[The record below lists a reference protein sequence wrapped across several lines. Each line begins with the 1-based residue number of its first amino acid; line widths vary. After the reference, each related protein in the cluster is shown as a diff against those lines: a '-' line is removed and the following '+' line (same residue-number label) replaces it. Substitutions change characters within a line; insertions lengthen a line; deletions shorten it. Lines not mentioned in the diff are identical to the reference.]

1 MDPTRPEHQGNST
14 GDRSSSARAPRPT
27 GPRTAETTMAE
38 IPVAKEAGV
47 EDTYRGFGNI
57 DLDEWIRASP
67 ACRRLADRHLVAK
80 KIRAVYDLP
89 SLTEAYPA
97 ADGFLAQLADGSL
110 SRSEGSPVTFYSE
123 MEDVPA
129 GVVEIAPGVAYRGR
143 AALVHAKRGAGKTT
157 LLAWLVARAS
167 AAGVKTLVVGDDD
180 PQSWR
185 QRLSSFGADLTKIG
199 GVPATRVAPANELE
213 SVVTDPVFG
222 WDWVVVDN
230 WRTWAGACGIV
241 DRGGYGDT
249 AAASLIDRLVSL
261 VRRDPELALTL
272 IHNQGWHN
280 DSRSRDSS
288 VVEDAVD
295 VCKRIVTDKA
305 TRVSVCEVAGKV
317 RYGIP
322 SAPLAWYLRRDED
335 GYDPTDVPD
344 PDEEDDAAAEERRE
358 GRSKLADDFIEVW
371 LRDFPGGSARA
382 CYAAARESGLKI
394 RKGTFLDRF
403 REGGSRTLAPI
414 PPEPREPP
422 LFSNR

>member
-14 GDRSSSARAPRPT
+14 GYRSSSAKAPRPA
-27 GPRTAETTMAE
+27 GPRTAVTTTAE
-38 IPVAKEAGV
+38 IPAAKEAGV
-47 EDTYRGFGNI
+47 EDSYTGFGNI
-57 DLDEWIRASP
+57 DVDEWIRTSP
-67 ACRRLADRHLVAK
+67 ECRRLADRHLVAK
-80 KIRAVYDLP
+80 KIKALYDLP

-97 ADGFLAQLADGSL
+97 ADEFLAQLADGSL
-110 SRSEGSPVTFYSE
+110 SRPEGSPVTFYSE
-123 MEDVPA
+123 MEDVPP
-129 GVVEIAPGVAYRGR
+129 GVVEVAPGVGYRGR

-167 AAGVKTLVVGDDD
+167 VAGVKTLVVGDDD

-185 QRLSSFGADLTKIG
+185 QRLIAFGADLTKIG
-199 GVPATRVAPANELE
+199 GVSATRVAPANELE
-213 SVVTDPVFG
+213 SVVSDPVLG

-280 DSRSRDSS
+280 NSRSRDSS

-295 VCKRIVTDKA
+295 VCKRIVTEKV

-322 SAPLAWYLRRDED
+322 STPLAWRLRRDED
-335 GYDPTDVPD
+335 GYDLTDVPD
-344 PDEEDDAAAEERRE
+344 PDEEHDAAADEPRE
-358 GRSKLADDFIEVW
+358 DHHRIIGMFIDAW
-371 LRDFPGGSARA
+371 LKDNPGGSARA
-382 CYAAARESGLKI
+382 CYAAARDSGLKV
-394 RKGTFLDRF
+394 RKSAFLDRF
-403 REGGSRTLAPI
+403 RKGDSQTLGTIPPK
-414 PPEPREPP
+414 PPEPPR
-422 LFSNR
+422 F

>member
-14 GDRSSSARAPRPT
+14 GYRLSSAKAPRPA
-27 GPRTAETTMAE
+27 GPRTAVTTTAE

-47 EDTYRGFGNI
+47 ENSYTGFGNI
-57 DLDEWIRASP
+57 DVDEWIRTSP
-67 ACRRLADRHLVAK
+67 ECRRLADRHLVAK
-80 KIRAVYDLP
+80 KIRAIYDLP

-97 ADGFLAQLADGSL
+97 ADEFLAKLRDGSL
-110 SRSEGSPVTFYSE
+110 SRSESPLVTFYSE
-123 MEDVPA
+123 MADVPA
-129 GVVEIAPGVAYRGR
+129 GAVEVAPGVAYRGR
-143 AALVHAKRGAGKTT
+143 AALVHAQRGAGKTT

-167 AAGVKTLVVGDDD
+167 VAGVKTLVVGDDD

-185 QRLSSFGADLTKIG
+185 QRLISFGADLTKIG
-199 GVPATRVAPANELE
+199 GVSATRVAPANELE
-213 SVVTDPVFG
+213 SVVSDPVLG

-295 VCKRIVTDKA
+295 VCRRIVTDKA

-322 SAPLAWYLRRDED
+322 SAALAWYLRRDEA

-344 PDEEDDAAAEERRE
+344 PDEEDDAAEEERRV
-358 GRSKLADDFIEVW
+358 GREHIVDAFIDAH
-371 LRDFPGGSARA
+371 LRDHPDASARA
-382 CYAAARESGLKI
+382 CYAAAQKAGLRVRAQDFYRWFRESASQSGI
-394 RKGTFLDRF
+394 
-403 REGGSRTLAPI
+403 SI
-414 PPEPREPP
+414 PPEAPEAGP
-422 LFSNR
+422 F